1 MSRTMLNQELTT
13 GPQITPQDVE
23 QLAADGF
30 AGIINNRP
38 DGEAPDQ
45 PRSEELEAEAR
56 RRGLKY
62 WHIPIVPGQATADDG
77 KAFAAALRESDGPVF
92 AFCRTGNR
100 STALARMTGITGS

>member
-1 MSRTMLNQELTT
+1 MSRTTLNSSLTVA
-13 GPQITPQDVE
+13 PQITARDIE

-30 AGIINNRP
+30 VGIINNRP

-45 PRSEELEAEAR
+45 PRSEELEVEAR

-62 WHIPIVPGQATADDG
+62 WHIPVVPGQATAEDG
-77 KAFAAALRESDGPVF
+77 EAFAAALREAGGPVF

-100 STALARMTGITGS
+100 STALARMTGIAGS